1 MGPNVTRH
9 HRFPKT
15 DKMEAVPDGQNEHDV
30 GKFLTTSTVPAQLFS
45 PSDGVLNVNRTTAQ
59 IREPA
64 LDIQLRE

>member
-1 MGPNVTRH
+1 
-9 HRFPKT
+9 
-15 DKMEAVPDGQNEHDV
+15 MEAVPDGQNEHDV